1 MTSVKLMVLY
11 PFPAN
16 VQQFENDYREHLSF
30 FHQKMGIPND
40 ARPYT
45 VTKIHSQPDQQAPYY
60 QIFTM
65 PFPSAE
71 ALQQTMSTPEMQEVA
86 ADAFRISTGGTPI
99 ILVGSDADQ

>member
-1 MTSVKLMVLY
+1 MEEVKLMVLY
-11 PFPAN
+11 PFPTD
-16 VQQFENDYREHLSF
+16 VQQFENDYHAHLSF

-45 VTKIHSQPDQQAPYY
+45 VTKIHSEPENQAPYY

-71 ALQQTMSTPEMQEVA
+71 ALQQAMSTPEMQEVA
-86 ADAFRISTGGTPI
+86 GDAVRISTGGAPV
-99 ILVGSDADQ
+99 ILVGSDAD